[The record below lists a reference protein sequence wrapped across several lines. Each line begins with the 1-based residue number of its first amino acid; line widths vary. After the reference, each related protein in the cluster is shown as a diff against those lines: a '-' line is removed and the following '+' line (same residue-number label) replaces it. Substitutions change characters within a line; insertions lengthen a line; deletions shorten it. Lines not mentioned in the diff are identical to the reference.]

1 MPGSPPTPARTAR
14 PAPTFPFSAVVG
26 SEDLALALVLTT
38 VSPEV
43 GGVLVRGEKGTA
55 KTTTVRALAAVLPE
69 VAVVEGCRF
78 GCDPAAPDP
87 TCPDGPHDN
96 PVDEGGRPPTPPADV
111 HSLALPNVATT
122 RPARLVELPVGAT
135 EDRVIGSLDLR
146 QALGS
151 GEVVYSP
158 GLLAAAHRGLLYV
171 DEVNLL
177 HDHLVDLLLDAAA
190 TGRST
195 VEREGVSIAHAS
207 RLVLVGTMNPE
218 EGELR
223 PQLLDRFGL
232 TVEVAAPTEPSL
244 RAEVVRRRMAYDL
257 DPEAFA
263 AAWSDAEARLRHRL
277 ADAQARVARVELGDA
292 ELLLIAEVCAAFE
305 VDGLRADLVTAR
317 AAVAHAAW
325 HGRDRVTKADI
336 RAAARLALPHRR
348 RRNPFDAPGLDEEL
362 LDRLLGEDDPP
373 PPEEPPPGTR
383 PDEDETG
390 PSDTTDGADGPA
402 PGDAG
407 AAQDPG
413 VDRQREPATA
423 EADPDGPP
431 RDAND
436 DQPDQ
441 PDQRQDQQPGPTA
454 AAVSIAAPGQAYR
467 TRLFTARGVGTGTAG
482 RRSRAVTTTG
492 RTVGST
498 LPDGEHRPL
507 HLSATVRAAAPHQ
520 ASRGRTDGS
529 RLRLVGTDLRHAVTE
544 GRESNLVLLAVDASG
559 SMAARK
565 RMEAVKTAVLSLLL
579 DAYQRRDKV
588 GLVTF
593 RGNEAVLALPP
604 TSSVEVAAR
613 RLTDLP
619 SGGRTPLAEGLLRAA
634 ETLRLEHLRDP
645 RRRPLLVVVTDGRA
659 TSGPDAVARSRQ
671 AAELLRATG
680 VSALVVDCETGR
692 MSLGLARDLAVRL
705 GADHVRLGEVA
716 AGSLVDAVRAE
727 RAALDP
733 ALRPT
738 QGRAALRPAQDA
750 A

>member
-1 MPGSPPTPARTAR
+1 M
-14 PAPTFPFSAVVG
+14 PAPGTSRTRTFPFSAVVG

-55 KTTTVRALAAVLPE
+55 KTTTVRALAAVLPP

-78 GCDPAAPDP
+78 SCDPADPDP
-87 TCPDGPHDN
+87 TCPDGPHH
-96 PVDEGGRPPTPPADV
+96 VDEGVRPPTPPGDH
-111 HSLALPNVATT
+111 HSLALEMLVPTS

-146 QALGS
+146 QALGA
-151 GEVVYSP
+151 GDVVYSP

-232 TVEVAAPTEPSL
+232 TVEVAAPRDPVL
-244 RAEVVRRRMAYDL
+244 RAEVVRRRMAYDA
-257 DPEAFA
+257 DPDAFA
-263 AAWSDAEARLRHRL
+263 AAWAEAEDAVRERL
-277 ADAQARVARVELGDA
+277 ARAQDQIGRVELGDA
-292 ELLLIAEVCAAFE
+292 ELLLIAQVCAAFE

-325 HGRDRVTKADI
+325 HARDRVTRADI
-336 RAAARLALPHRR
+336 RAAARLSLPHRR

-362 LDRLLGEDDPP
+362 LDALLGDDEPP
-373 PPEEPPPGTR
+373 PPEEPPPGTS
-383 PDEDETG
+383 PDDTQPDDSEGTG
-390 PSDTTDGADGPA
+390 NAAEPADAQSADPPATPPGADGSSGSDGPEGQA
-402 PGDAG
+402 PE
-407 AAQDPG
+407 QQP
-413 VDRQREPATA
+413 EPASARDDPA
-423 EADPDGPP
+423 EAP
-431 RDAND
+431 AET
-436 DQPDQ
+436 
-441 PDQRQDQQPGPTA
+441 PGQTA
-454 AAVSIAAPGQAYR
+454 AAVSVAAPGQAYR
-467 TRLFTARGVGTGTAG
+467 TRLFTARGVGAGTAG

-520 ASRGRTDGS
+520 DVRGRTPGG

-593 RGNEAVLALPP
+593 RGSEAVLALPP

-634 ETLRLEHLRDP
+634 ETLRLERLRDP

-705 GADHVRLGEVA
+705 GADHVKLGEVA

-727 RAALDP
+727 RVALDP
-733 ALRPT
+733 ALRQA
-738 QGRAALRPAQDA
+738 QGTSGRDA

>member
-1 MPGSPPTPARTAR
+1 MLVPT
-14 PAPTFPFSAVVG
+14 S
-26 SEDLALALVLTT
+26 
-38 VSPEV
+38 
-43 GGVLVRGEKGTA
+43 
-55 KTTTVRALAAVLPE
+55 
-69 VAVVEGCRF
+69 
-78 GCDPAAPDP
+78 
-87 TCPDGPHDN
+87 
-96 PVDEGGRPPTPPADV
+96 
-111 HSLALPNVATT
+111 

-146 QALGS
+146 QALGA
-151 GEVVYSP
+151 GDVVYSP

-232 TVEVAAPTEPSL
+232 TVEVAAPRDPML
-244 RAEVVRRRMAYDL
+244 RAEVVRRRMAYDA
-257 DPEAFA
+257 DPDAFA
-263 AAWSDAEARLRHRL
+263 TTWAEAEEAVRDRL
-277 ADAQARVARVELGDA
+277 ARAQHRVSTVELGDA
-292 ELLLIAEVCAAFE
+292 ELLLIAQVCAAFE

-325 HGRDRVTKADI
+325 HDRGRVTKADI

-348 RRNPFDAPGLDEEL
+348 RRNPFDAPGLDEDL
-362 LDRLLGEDDPP
+362 LDALLGDDEPEPP
-373 PPEEPPPGTR
+373 EQPPEEPPPGTQ
-383 PDEDETG
+383 PDDSEGTG
-390 PSDTTDGADGPA
+390 DAADPRDAQAGDPPATNGADGNDGHGQTERQPEQQ
-402 PGDAG
+402 PEP
-407 AAQDPG
+407 AAQDGQETPS
-413 VDRQREPATA
+413 EPAST
-423 EADPDGPP
+423 
-431 RDAND
+431 
-436 DQPDQ
+436 QP
-441 PDQRQDQQPGPTA
+441 
-454 AAVSIAAPGQAYR
+454 AAVSVAAPGQAYR
-467 TRLFTARGVGTGTAG
+467 TRLFTARGVGAGTAG

-520 ASRGRTDGS
+520 GVRGRTPGG

-593 RGNEAVLALPP
+593 RGSEAVLALPP

-634 ETLRLEHLRDP
+634 ETLRLERLRDP

-680 VSALVVDCETGR
+680 ISALVVDCETGR

-716 AGSLVDAVRAE
+716 AGSIVDAVRAE

-733 ALRPT
+733 RRQPHET
-738 QGRAALRPAQDA
+738 RAA
-750 A
+750 

>member
-1 MPGSPPTPARTAR
+1 MPAPPTSRTSR
-14 PAPTFPFSAVVG
+14 TFPFSAVVG
-26 SEDLALALVLTT
+26 SEDLSLALVLTT

-55 KTTTVRALAAVLPE
+55 KTTTVRALAAVLPP
-69 VAVVEGCRF
+69 VAVVAGCRF
-78 GCDPAAPDP
+78 SCDPADPDP
-87 TCPDGPHDN
+87 TCPDGPHH
-96 PVDEGGRPPTPPADV
+96 VDEGGRPPTPPGDH
-111 HSLALPNVATT
+111 HSLPLAMLVPTS

-146 QALGS
+146 QALGA
-151 GEVVYSP
+151 GDVVYSP

-232 TVEVAAPTEPSL
+232 TVEVAAPRDPVL
-244 RAEVVRRRMAYDL
+244 RAEVVRRRMAYDA
-257 DPEAFA
+257 DPETFVATWA
-263 AAWSDAEARLRHRL
+263 AAETAVRERL
-277 ADAQARVARVELGDA
+277 ARAQSLVGAVALGDA
-292 ELLLIAEVCAAFE
+292 ELLLIAQVCAAFE

-336 RAAARLALPHRR
+336 RDAARLSLPHRR
-348 RRNPFDAPGLDEEL
+348 RRNPFDAPGLDEDL
-362 LDRLLGEDDPP
+362 LDQLLGDDEPP
-373 PPEEPPPGTR
+373 PPEEPPPGTA
-383 PDEDETG
+383 PDDSEGTG
-390 PSDTTDGADGPA
+390 DAA
-402 PGDAG
+402 EPGDAQAG
-407 AAQDPG
+407 DPPATPPGPGPQDGPSSTGDGNGQPQDREPDPSAAQD
-413 VDRQREPATA
+413 EPS
-423 EADPDGPP
+423 GPE
-431 RDAND
+431 
-436 DQPDQ
+436 DQAPAPQ
-441 PDQRQDQQPGPTA
+441 TVA
-454 AAVSIAAPGQAYR
+454 LSVAAPGQAYR

-520 ASRGRTDGS
+520 GVRGRTPGG
-529 RLRLVGTDLRHAVTE
+529 RLQLVGTDLRHAVTE

-593 RGNEAVLALPP
+593 RGSEAVLALPP

-634 ETLRLEHLRDP
+634 ETLRLERLRDP

-680 VSALVVDCETGR
+680 VSALVIDCETGR
-692 MSLGLARDLAVRL
+692 MNLGLAADLAVRL
-705 GADHVRLGEVA
+705 GADHVKLGEVA

-733 ALRPT
+733 TR
-738 QGRAALRPAQDA
+738 RAA
-750 A
+750 